1 MTNQEY
7 IGLIACTLT
16 ETNTYMDT
24 NILIDL
30 LNTNGF
36 KQQRGGPY
44 VKGGRGIF
52 KLLSSAYK
60 HYEGDSFT
68 QNNIAT
74 RFVEVGTREPAWV
87 KYEQE

>member
-7 IGLIACTLT
+7 IGNISYILA

-36 KQQRGGPY
+36 EQQRGGPY
-44 VKGGRGIF
+44 IKGGRGIF
-52 KLLSSAYK
+52 KLLSSTYA
-60 HYEGDSFT
+60 HFEGNSFT

-87 KYEQE
+87 E